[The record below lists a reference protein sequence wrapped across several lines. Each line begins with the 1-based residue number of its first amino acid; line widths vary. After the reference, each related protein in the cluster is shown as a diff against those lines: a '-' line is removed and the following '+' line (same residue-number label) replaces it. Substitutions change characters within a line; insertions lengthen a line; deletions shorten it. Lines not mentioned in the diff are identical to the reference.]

1 MPKGN
6 RANRAQTYQYQATD
20 NPADLATKLGTSPQ
34 QLLNANPGGYPF
46 DTGQTINVPYFD
58 TGSRNQFPYVYNA
71 TKSDPFDDYKSPSL
85 PFNRSPDLSGPIQ
98 GPPRVNQP
106 SYGPAQTNNQFRGD
120 TGFSR
125 LSAFVKL
132 NPEIDFDQMDR
143 QAQDAF
149 VRLQVLQGNMAPGTT
164 IDDIL
169 GTTPSEGK
177 IYQGTATPFGENAQG
192 QRLDS
197 SGNVWD
203 PEKAERDMYG
213 GKFRYAGETRFSRNS
228 RGKIVKQMLTK
239 GNKWVTINKRAG
251 KRNKQNQQQTQ
262 QRKEPLATTSFGVVN
277 FNVGTG

>member
-46 DTGQTINVPYFD
+46 DTGQTINVP
-58 TGSRNQFPYVYNA
+58 
-71 TKSDPFDDYKSPSL
+71 
-85 PFNRSPDLSGPIQ
+85 FNYDSAPVQGPAKPITGPIQ
-98 GPPRVNQP
+98 GPTYEP
-106 SYGPAQTNNQFRGD
+106 SYGPLQTNNQFRGDTGASRQPKPAGFIGD

-143 QAQDAF
+143 QAQDAH
-149 VRLQVLQGNMAPGTT
+149 VRLQVAQGNLPPGTT
-164 IDDIL
+164 INDIL

-177 IYQGTATPFGENAQG
+177 VMQGGSPFGTNEQG
-192 QRLDS
+192 QRLDA
-197 SGNVWD
+197 SGNVWN
-203 PEKAERDMYG
+203 PETAQRDIYG
-213 GKFRYAGETRFSRNS
+213 GKFRYAGETRWSRNK
-228 RGKIVKQMLTK
+228 RGRLVKQVLTK
-239 GNKWVTINKRAG
+239 GNNWVTINKGAG
-251 KRNKQNQQQTQ
+251 KRNKQRQQKQQQQTQ

>member
-1 MPKGN
+1 
-6 RANRAQTYQYQATD
+6 
-20 NPADLATKLGTSPQ
+20 L
-34 QLLNANPGGYPF
+34 
-46 DTGQTINVPYFD
+46 
-58 TGSRNQFPYVYNA
+58 
-71 TKSDPFDDYKSPSL
+71 
-85 PFNRSPDLSGPIQ
+85 
-98 GPPRVNQP
+98 
-106 SYGPAQTNNQFRGD
+106 QTNNQFRGD
-120 TGFSR
+120 TGASRQPKPAGCIGYTGFSR

-143 QAQDAF
+143 QAQDAY

-251 KRNKQNQQQTQ
+251 KRNKQRQQKQQPQTQ

>member
-46 DTGQTINVPYFD
+46 DTGQTINVPAEYGKPLQYAAYGMPEPGKQFSGD
-58 TGSRNQFPYVYNA
+58 RGLSRMQPTVYDPRPNQYSGDQGYGP
-71 TKSDPFDDYKSPSL
+71 
-85 PFNRSPDLSGPIQ
+85 RSPEKTTGFI
-98 GPPRVNQP
+98 
-106 SYGPAQTNNQFRGD
+106 GD

-125 LSAFVKL
+125 LSAFVRL
-132 NPEIDFDQMDR
+132 NPEIDFDQLDR
-143 QAQDAF
+143 QAQDAHI
-149 VRLQVLQGNMAPGTT
+149 RLQVAQGNLPPGTT
-164 IDDIL
+164 INDIL